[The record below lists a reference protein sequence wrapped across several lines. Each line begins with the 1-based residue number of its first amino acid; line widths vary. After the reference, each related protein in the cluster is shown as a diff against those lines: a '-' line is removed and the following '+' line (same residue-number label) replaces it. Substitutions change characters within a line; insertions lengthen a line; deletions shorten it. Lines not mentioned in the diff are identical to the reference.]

1 MVDTPSNTILSGCK
15 WIPLSQRSD
24 YVYVYNKKYYQRAKL
39 KNKEKND
46 KLITC
51 SCGRILK
58 TISYL
63 KHKKTKYHLLFRKEL

>member
-1 MVDTPSNTILSGCK
+1 MTDTLQTCK
-15 WIPLSQRSD
+15 WIAPSHRSD
-24 YVYVYNKKYYQRAKL
+24 YVCAYNKKYYQRAKL
-39 KNKEKND
+39 KNKEEND

-63 KHKKTKYHLLFRKEL
+63 KHKKTKYHLVNRKEL